1 VTVRALRIA
10 GWASAA
16 LFLAAMVVWGWDR
29 GPDAFVDFGRELYVP
44 WRLAEGDVLHRDIA
58 WFNGPLAPWVLE
70 AWMRAFGPTLDAVQA
85 LDAVV
90 IALTALTLARLV
102 ERAAGGVAAWAA
114 VVTFGGVFAVAQK
127 SVGGNF
133 LFLAPYSHGI
143 TFGFLGACA
152 AVLAALRGVERDS
165 RGAFLAS
172 GAAAGLVFLTKAE
185 VTLGLGAALAAVAC
199 VEVVRR
205 REGARRRA
213 WVAAFAAGAA
223 LPIAAAGA
231 RFGVQLGSPS
241 EAARALAGT
250 WVHALDADVS
260 GLPFYRAM
268 RGTDDVARSL
278 TRIAIATA
286 GLVALAAAALG
297 GAAVVGR
304 RLTPSPTAATAGGL
318 AFGAALTVGAF
329 LFAPLQ
335 RSLLPIVAVLPA
347 VVCAAGAHA
356 IRTGDARSRALL
368 ALAALGLGL
377 LPKVLLAP
385 LERHYG
391 FVLSLPGA
399 LVVVALLVRYAPA
412 RLGAGP
418 ARHAARAAALGV
430 VGAYVLMNMNATRS
444 AFEARTTE
452 LGEGADRVLVEGWR
466 GNVLEAVRRDL
477 HARLAPDDELLVLPE
492 GVGLNHGLRRR
503 TPTRVVNF
511 MPPELIMFGEDA
523 IVAELD
529 ANPPAAVVLVHR
541 PTDVYGFPFIG
552 DGYGERIVAWVR
564 ERYAPARRFG
574 DAPLEA
580 AGGGAFGAEIWLPRS
595 DAGAP
600 APR

>member
-1 VTVRALRIA
+1 MTRRALRA
-10 GWASAA
+10 AAWASAA
-16 LFLAAMVVWGWDR
+16 LFLAAMVAWGWDR

-44 WRLAEGDVLHRDIA
+44 WRLSEGEVLHRDIA

-85 LDAVV
+85 LDALV
-90 IALTALTLARLV
+90 IALTALALARLV

-114 VVTFGGVFAVAQK
+114 VITFGGVFAVAQK
-127 SVGGNF
+127 SVAGNF

-152 AVLAALRGVERDS
+152 SVLAALRGAERGS
-165 RGAFLAS
+165 PAAFFAS
-172 GAAAGLVFLTKAE
+172 GTAAGLVFLTKAE
-185 VTLGLGAALAAVAC
+185 VTLGLGAALAALAC
-199 VEVVRR
+199 AEVFGP
-205 REGARRRA
+205 REGARRGP
-213 WVAAFAAGAA
+213 WFAAFAAGAA
-223 LPIAAAGA
+223 LPVAAAGA
-231 RFGVQLGSPS
+231 RFGVELGSL
-241 EAARALAGT
+241 EAAARALAGT
-250 WVHALDADVS
+250 WIHAFDGDVS
-260 GLPFYRAM
+260 DLPFYRAM
-268 RGTDDVARSL
+268 RGTDDIGGSL
-278 TRIAIATA
+278 TRIGLATA
-286 GLVALAAAALG
+286 GLLALSAAALG
-297 GAAVVGR
+297 GAALLAR
-304 RLTPSPTAATAGGL
+304 WLTPSPRRATAGGL
-318 AFGAALTVGAF
+318 ALGGAVTVGAF
-329 LFAPLQ
+329 LFAPLEW
-335 RSLLPIVAVLPA
+335 SLLPIVVVLPA

-356 IRTGDARSRALL
+356 LRSGEPRSTALL
-368 ALAALGLGL
+368 ALSALGLGL

-399 LVVVALLVRYAPA
+399 LVVVALLVRHLPL
-412 RLGAGP
+412 RLGPGP
-418 ARHAARAAALGV
+418 ALHAARAAALGV
-430 VGAYVLMNMNATRS
+430 VGAYVLMNMNATRG
-444 AFEARTTE
+444 AFGQRTVE

-477 HARLAPDDELLVLPE
+477 ARRLAPGDELLVLPE
-492 GVGLNHGLRRR
+492 GVGLNHALRRR

-523 IVAELD
+523 IVAELE

-541 PTDVYGFPFIG
+541 PTDVYGHPFIG
-552 DGYGERIVAWVR
+552 EGYGEGIVAWVR

-580 AGGGAFGAEIWLPRS
+580 AGRGAFGAEIWLP
-595 DAGAP
+595 AGDSGAD